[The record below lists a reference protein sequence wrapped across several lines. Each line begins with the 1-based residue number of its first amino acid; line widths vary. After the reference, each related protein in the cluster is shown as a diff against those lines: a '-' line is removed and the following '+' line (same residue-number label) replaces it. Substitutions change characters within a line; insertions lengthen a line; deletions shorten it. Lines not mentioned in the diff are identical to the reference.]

1 MLFLAAWHEKRML
14 VPVYQH
20 FLTPTSN
27 IERPLEERLLEVV
40 LRAHLE
46 ATVTIWVA
54 REDIVDEA
62 G

>member
-1 MLFLAAWHEKRML
+1 M
-14 VPVYQH
+14 
-20 FLTPTSN
+20 PTSN